1 MAVSLRVKIHSQRF
15 EKVTALTDGN
25 SVWVVEDLIE
35 RGGRE
40 VGCHCTQRHVEVVP
54 HHVALDRASTQQI
67 KVLFRSNRIV
77 V

>member
-40 VGCHCTQRHVEVVP
+40 VGGNGAQRHVEVVP

-67 KVLFRSNRIV
+67 KVLLRSNRIV
-77 V
+77 M